1 MKIPQYIHLL
11 ACNSLLT
18 VEHLPIIIRQW

>member
-1 MKIPQYIHLL
+1 L

-18 VEHLPIIIRQW
+18 NQGFLQGTLITWA